1 MDRPDIKTYLSLL
14 RVHQYLKNL
23 LIAAP
28 LFFGGRLLDRAPLA
42 ATLGAFVCFSLIAS
56 VVYIINDLKDLEY
69 DRAHPEKRKRPLAA
83 GLISPSRALAVA
95 ALLFLLALALGL
107 IFLNP
112 SALGLIG
119 LYLLLNLAYSLK
131 LKHYAVVDVL
141 LIAFFFVLRVFT
153 GGLAAGI
160 PVSHWLVLMAFLLA
174 LFLALAKRRDDLVLA
189 SDNSG
194 HRPSMDGYN
203 LEFVSA
209 GLIIM
214 AAVTVVCYILYTLS
228 PRGHGQTRDPPPLPD
243 RLLGGGRAF
252 ALSPG
257 DPGGAPLRGPDP
269 GSAPGPVPLG
279 GGGVVGP
286 EHVCYALPV
295 LIEPGGVTSWN

>member
-83 GLISPSRALAVA
+83 GLISPPRALAVG
-95 ALLFLLALALGL
+95 ALLFLLALGLGL
-107 IFLNP
+107 VFLNP

-228 PRGHGQTRDPPPLPD
+228 PEVMAKHGTRHLYLTVFWVVAGLLRYLQVTLVEHRSGAPTRVLLRD
-243 RLLGGGRAF
+243 RFLLGVVVLW
-252 ALSPG
+252 ALTMFVM
-257 DPGGAPLRGPDP
+257 LYRF
-269 GSAPGPVPLG
+269 
-279 GGGVVGP
+279 
-286 EHVCYALPV
+286 
-295 LIEPGGVTSWN
+295 